1 MPDTRRNTAI
11 TQRIATWFDNAQRD
25 LPWRRRVNGHTRDPY
40 RALVAEFM
48 LQQTQVSRVIEKFN
62 AFVERFPTAAS
73 LAAASEDD
81 VLAMWSGLGYYR
93 RARMLHRCAQDIVN
107 RHGGKTPSSTTEL
120 ESLPGVGRYTAGA
133 ISSIVFDQPE
143 PIVDGNVARVL
154 LRLDGEQIQPG
165 LTSTAHWLWQR
176 ADELVKRADRADS
189 ASPSRFNEGLME
201 LGAVICTPRSPK
213 CDDCPVASLCRARRL
228 GLIDSI
234 PAPKPASKI
243 ATLHH
248 DCIVIED
255 SRKRRRVQRRDDSG
269 LWAGLWQPPSLE
281 RPARAASRREIES
294 WIGAPVERIDAF
306 DHTLSHRRVRFR
318 VWRTTTRPA
327 TLPPGHWRTRRQIE
341 SLGVSNPHRRIL
353 LEM

>member
-11 TQRIATWFDNAQRD
+11 TQRIAAWFDDAQRD
-25 LPWRRRVNGHTRDPY
+25 LPWRRLTNGRQREPY

-48 LQQTQVSRVIEKFN
+48 LQQTQVARVLEKFDP
-62 AFVERFPTAAS
+62 FIERFPTAAA

-93 RARMLHRCAQDIVN
+93 RARMLHRCAQEIVN
-107 RHGGKTPSSTTEL
+107 RHRGETPSSIAEL
-120 ESLPGVGRYTAGA
+120 EALPGVGRYTAGA
-133 ISSIVFDQPE
+133 IASIVFDQPA
-143 PIVDGNVARVL
+143 PIVDGNVSRVL
-154 LRLDGEQIQPG
+154 LRLDGEQRQLG
-165 LTSTAHWLWQR
+165 ANTTSQWLWKR
-176 ADELVKRADRADS
+176 ADELVQRADRADD

-213 CDDCPVASLCRARRL
+213 CGSCPVASLCRARRQ

-234 PAPKPASKI
+234 PAPKTATKV

-248 DCIVIED
+248 DCVVIED

-281 RPARAASRREIES
+281 RQARAATRREIET

-318 VWRTTTRPA
+318 VWRTLSRPE